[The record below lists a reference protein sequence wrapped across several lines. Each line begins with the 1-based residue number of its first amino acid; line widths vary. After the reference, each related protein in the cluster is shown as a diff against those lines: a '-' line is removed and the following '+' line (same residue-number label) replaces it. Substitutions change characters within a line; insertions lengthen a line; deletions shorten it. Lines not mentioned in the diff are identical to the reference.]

1 LFQCYNFLRNF
12 ILSFKNNL
20 SFGGNMEIT
29 TQNFKQCD
37 LVSAHGRVDSAT
49 AAELG
54 GALEAITKG
63 GRHKIVL
70 DMSGIEYMS
79 SAGMRVLLATQKE
92 CKKMGRGE
100 VVLAAVPDLVK
111 GAFELAGFLPLFA
124 FYDEVTPAVG
134 HF

>member
-1 LFQCYNFLRNF
+1 
-12 ILSFKNNL
+12 
-20 SFGGNMEIT
+20 MEIT

-37 LVSAHGRVDSAT
+37 LVTASGRVDSAT

-54 GALEAITKG
+54 GALDAITKG
-63 GRHKIVL
+63 GRYKIVL

-100 VVLAAVPDLVK
+100 VVLASISGLVK
-111 GAFELAGFLPLFA
+111 DAFDLAGFLPLFSI
-124 FYDEVTPAVG
+124 YDDVTPAVG